1 MNKTKSIV
9 LLSIAGVFIGAVN
22 GFMGG
27 GGGMLCVP
35 ALMWLA
41 SLSERSSHA
50 TAMLVILPLSI
61 VSAVIYFLNNNIA
74 IFHILSVSGGVLVG
88 GILGAV
94 LLKKLPEKVT
104 AICFVIIMLLAGIKM
119 VV

>member
-1 MNKTKSIV
+1 MNKTKAIA
-9 LLSIAGVFIGAVN
+9 LLSVAGVFIGAVN

-41 SLSERSSHA
+41 NLNQKNSHA

-61 VSAVIYFLNNNIA
+61 VSAIIYFLNNNIE
-74 IFHILSVSGGVLVG
+74 IFHVISVSGGVLIG
-88 GILGAV
+88 GVLGAL
-94 LLKKLPEKVT
+94 LLKKLPEQVT
-104 AICFVIIMLLAGIKM
+104 SICFIIIMFIAGIKM